1 MLVDIGYDMLLREG
15 VDLVDGI
22 IRSSP
27 LYSAA
32 GGSKQQ
38 ELFDAAERINTK
50 QVFGAMSKHA
60 YPIQNLLAA
69 ARYASAYSTSN
80 EKGSVLLLPHGLPD
94 ILRYTRQE
102 NMTYEIAGP
111 ALMERNNG
119 QKIDMSFEGAFTDP
133 STSVRILIHRQMPTF
148 EHGVANPDVPM
159 GALTDMATFGC
170 YYEMKPVSD
179 GNEESF
185 HAFITDFENNGVRE
199 IKLTC
204 SANVKSA
211 SPSSSVAASR
221 RSSSGIQAPVK
232 PGLCLSGIPSRR
244 CRRRRR

>member
-1 MLVDIGYDMLLREG
+1 MCPVAACAQILQVGAQRRELERVLVDIGYDMLLREG

-32 GGSKQQ
+32 GGTKQQ

-60 YPIQNLLAA
+60 YPVQNLLAA

-119 QKIDMSFEGAFTDP
+119 KKIDMSFEGAFTDP
-133 STSVRILIHRQMPTF
+133 STSVRILVHRQMPTVMSRALLQCPACAVVC
-148 EHGVANPDVPM
+148 VA
-159 GALTDMATFGC
+159 C
-170 YYEMKPVSD
+170 
-179 GNEESF
+179 
-185 HAFITDFENNGVRE
+185 
-199 IKLTC
+199 C
-204 SANVKSA
+204 
-211 SPSSSVAASR
+211 
-221 RSSSGIQAPVK
+221 
-232 PGLCLSGIPSRR
+232 
-244 CRRRRR
+244 